1 MSEIVRLFDRVCEE
15 KGEESAFF
23 YFRKGELRRKSFRE
37 LHREVEGRERC
48 LIERGL
54 CPGQRILL
62 FAPPSY
68 ELLLF
73 MLAAMRLGISLLYAD
88 VQTGLRRGGAA
99 LKSAPADAVAVN
111 RGTFFL
117 RLLFPK
123 LLQIPLLLR
132 IDFSEER
139 RGRKVRKRGRAA
151 VKDGISGGRQWR
163 EECKIRTAGQWAE
176 EKNGISGGRQ
186 RGEESKSCMAGQWN
200 EEKTGILDGRQ
211 RRKGRESFALLGPA
225 GPSED
230 TEALLTMTTGSTGS
244 AKTVIRTHG
253 ELLRQLRLTMENQG
267 ESGGECV
274 LVSSFMYCFSN
285 LLMGNAVA
293 LPELHL
299 GIPLWPYWE
308 RRLRHFSSLPI
319 RSLMTTPDFCL
330 HFKNAFPG
338 LRELYIGGAILN
350 IREAERILAN
360 YPGVRISYIYG
371 ATECNLIAR
380 TELSDYVRIL
390 RERGESCLGGAVSG
404 VSIRI
409 EGGEIL
415 VKSDALLRRSL
426 AKGGREEREREGSW
440 HRSGDLGEL
449 REGKL
454 YYLGRRDVYLVK
466 KGKRIPSGPLEQR
479 LLLRFPALSKA
490 ACFYSGGK
498 NRLFYEECG
507 GKTERGQIRE
517 FLREEGILENTELR
531 RIGRIPRDRKHHS
544 KTDYRALKKRS
555 RFPQLPFSSSWRQ
568 QDSNL

>member
-37 LHREVEGRERC
+37 LHREVESRERC

-62 FAPPSY
+62 FAHPSY
-68 ELLLF
+68 ELLLL

-139 RGRKVRKRGRAA
+139 RGRKVRKGGRAA
-151 VKDGISGGRQWR
+151 EKDGISGGRQWR
-163 EECKIRTAGQWAE
+163 EERKIRTAGQW
-176 EKNGISGGRQ
+176 G
-186 RGEESKSCMAGQWN
+186 
-200 EEKTGILDGRQ
+200 EEKTEILDGRQ
-211 RRKGRESFALLGPA
+211 RREEGESFALLGSA

-267 ESGGECV
+267 ESGGGCV

-555 RFPQLPFSSSWRQ
+555 RFPQLPFFSSWRQ

>member
-15 KGEESAFF
+15 KGDESAFF

-37 LHREVEGRERC
+37 LHREVESRERC

-88 VQTGLRRGGAA
+88 VHTGLRRGGAA
-99 LKSAPADAVAVN
+99 LKSAPADAIAVN

-132 IDFSEER
+132 IDSSEER
-139 RGRKVRKRGRAA
+139 RGRKVRKGGRAA
-151 VKDGISGGRQWR
+151 EKDGISGGRQWW
-163 EECKIRTAGQWAE
+163 EER
-176 EKNGISGGRQ
+176 
-186 RGEESKSCMAGQWN
+186 KSCMASQWN
-200 EEKTGILDGRQ
+200 EEKTEILDGRQ
-211 RRKGRESFALLGPA
+211 RREEEESFSLLGPA
-225 GPSED
+225 RPSED

-299 GIPLWPYWE
+299 GIPLWSYWE

-415 VKSDALLRRSL
+415 VKSDALLRGSL

-466 KGKRIPSGPLEQR
+466 KGRRIPSGPLEQR
-479 LLLRFPALSKA
+479 LLLRFPTLSKA

-507 GKTERGQIRE
+507 GKTEREQIRE

-555 RFPQLPFSSSWRQ
+555 RFPRLPFSSSWRQ

>member
-37 LHREVEGRERC
+37 LHREVESRERC

-132 IDFSEER
+132 IDSSEER
-139 RGRKVRKRGRAA
+139 RGRKVRKGGRAA
-151 VKDGISGGRQWR
+151 AKDEISGGRQWR
-163 EECKIRTAGQWAE
+163 EER
-176 EKNGISGGRQ
+176 
-186 RGEESKSCMAGQWN
+186 KSCMASQWN
-200 EEKTGILDGRQ
+200 EEKTEILDGRQ
-211 RRKGRESFALLGPA
+211 RREEEESFALLGPA

-299 GIPLWPYWE
+299 GIPLWSYWE

-415 VKSDALLRRSL
+415 VKSDALLRGSL

-466 KGKRIPSGPLEQR
+466 KGRRVPSGPLEQR
-479 LLLRFPALSKA
+479 LLLRFPTLSKA

-507 GKTERGQIRE
+507 GKTEREQIRE
-517 FLREEGILENTELR
+517 FLREEDILENTELR

-555 RFPQLPFSSSWRQ
+555 RFPRLPFSSSWRQ

>member
-37 LHREVEGRERC
+37 LHREVESRERC

-88 VQTGLRRGGAA
+88 VHTGLRRGGAA

-132 IDFSEER
+132 IDSSEER
-139 RGRKVRKRGRAA
+139 RGRKVRKGGRAA
-151 VKDGISGGRQWR
+151 EKDGISGGRQWW
-163 EECKIRTAGQWAE
+163 EER
-176 EKNGISGGRQ
+176 
-186 RGEESKSCMAGQWN
+186 KSCMASQWN
-200 EEKTGILDGRQ
+200 EEKTEILDGRQ
-211 RRKGRESFALLGPA
+211 RREEEESFSLLGPA

-299 GIPLWPYWE
+299 GIPLWSYWE

-415 VKSDALLRRSL
+415 VKSDALLRGSL

-466 KGKRIPSGPLEQR
+466 KGRRVPSGPLEQR
-479 LLLRFPALSKA
+479 LLLRFPTLSKA

-507 GKTERGQIRE
+507 GKTEREQIRE

>member
-15 KGEESAFF
+15 KGDESAFF

-37 LHREVEGRERC
+37 LHREVESRERC

-132 IDFSEER
+132 TDPSEER
-139 RGRKVRKRGRAA
+139 RGRKLRKRGRAA
-151 VKDGISGGRQWR
+151 AKDGISDR
-163 EECKIRTAGQWAE
+163 
-176 EKNGISGGRQ
+176 RQ
-186 RGEESKSCMAGQWN
+186 RGEESKNRTAGQWN
-200 EEKTGILDGRQ
+200 EEKTEILDGRQ
-211 RRKGRESFALLGPA
+211 RREEEESFALLGPA

-230 TEALLTMTTGSTGS
+230 TEALLTMTTGSTGR

-299 GIPLWPYWE
+299 GIPLWSYWE

-415 VKSDALLRRSL
+415 VKSDALLRGSL

-466 KGKRIPSGPLEQR
+466 KGRRVPSGPLEQR
-479 LLLRFPALSKA
+479 LLLRFPTLSKA

-507 GKTERGQIRE
+507 GKTEREQIRE

-555 RFPQLPFSSSWRQ
+555 RFPRLPFSSSWRQ

>member
-37 LHREVEGRERC
+37 LHREVESRERC

-132 IDFSEER
+132 IDSSEER
-139 RGRKVRKRGRAA
+139 RGRKVRKGGRAA
-151 VKDGISGGRQWR
+151 AKDEISGGRQWR
-163 EECKIRTAGQWAE
+163 EER
-176 EKNGISGGRQ
+176 
-186 RGEESKSCMAGQWN
+186 KSCTASQWS
-200 EEKTGILDGRQ
+200 EEKTGILDGGQ
-211 RRKGRESFALLGPA
+211 RREEEESFALLGPA

-299 GIPLWPYWE
+299 GIPLWSYWE

-415 VKSDALLRRSL
+415 VKSDALLRGSL

-466 KGKRIPSGPLEQR
+466 KGRRVPSGPLEQR
-479 LLLRFPALSKA
+479 LLLRFPTLSKA

-507 GKTERGQIRE
+507 GKTEREQIRE

-555 RFPQLPFSSSWRQ
+555 RFPRLPFSSSWRQ

>member
-37 LHREVEGRERC
+37 LHREVESRERC

-132 IDFSEER
+132 IDSSEER
-139 RGRKVRKRGRAA
+139 RGRKVRKGGRAA
-151 VKDGISGGRQWR
+151 AKDR
-163 EECKIRTAGQWAE
+163 
-176 EKNGISGGRQ
+176 ISGGRQ
-186 RGEESKSCMAGQWN
+186 RGEESKSCTASQWN

-211 RRKGRESFALLGPA
+211 RREEGESFALLGPA

-299 GIPLWPYWE
+299 GIPLWSYWE

-390 RERGESCLGGAVSG
+390 RERGESCLGEAVSG

-415 VKSDALLRRSL
+415 VKSDALLRGSF

-466 KGKRIPSGPLEQR
+466 KGRRVPSGPLEQR
-479 LLLRFPALSKA
+479 LLLRFPTLSKA

-507 GKTERGQIRE
+507 GKTEREQIRE

-555 RFPQLPFSSSWRQ
+555 RFPWLPFSSSWRQ

>member
-15 KGEESAFF
+15 KGDESAFF

-37 LHREVEGRERC
+37 LHREVESRERC

-88 VQTGLRRGGAA
+88 VHTGLRRGGAA
-99 LKSAPADAVAVN
+99 LKSAPADAIAVN

-132 IDFSEER
+132 IDSSEER
-139 RGRKVRKRGRAA
+139 RGRKVRKGGRAA
-151 VKDGISGGRQWR
+151 EKDGISGGRQWW
-163 EECKIRTAGQWAE
+163 EER
-176 EKNGISGGRQ
+176 
-186 RGEESKSCMAGQWN
+186 KSCMASQWN
-200 EEKTGILDGRQ
+200 EEKTEILDGRQ
-211 RRKGRESFALLGPA
+211 RREEEESFSLLGPA

-299 GIPLWPYWE
+299 GIPLWSYWE

-415 VKSDALLRRSL
+415 IKSDALLRGSL

-466 KGKRIPSGPLEQR
+466 KGRRIPSGPLEQR
-479 LLLRFPALSKA
+479 LLLRFPTLSKA

-507 GKTERGQIRE
+507 GKTEREQIRE

-555 RFPQLPFSSSWRQ
+555 RFPWLPFSSSWRQ

>member
-23 YFRKGELRRKSFRE
+23 YFRKGKLRRKSFRE
-37 LHREVEGRERC
+37 LHREVESRERC

-68 ELLLF
+68 ELLLL

-151 VKDGISGGRQWR
+151 VKDGISGGRQR
-163 EECKIRTAGQWAE
+163 GEECKIRTAGQWGE
-176 EKNGISGGRQ
+176 EKN
-186 RGEESKSCMAGQWN
+186 
-200 EEKTGILDGRQ
+200 GILDGRQ
-211 RRKGRESFALLGPA
+211 RREGRESFALLGPA

-285 LLMGNAVA
+285 LLMGNVVA

-299 GIPLWPYWE
+299 GIPLWSYWE
-308 RRLRHFSSLPI
+308 HRLRHFSSLPI

-390 RERGESCLGGAVSG
+390 RERGESCLGEAVSG

-415 VKSDALLRRSL
+415 VKSDALLRGSL

-507 GKTERGQIRE
+507 GKTERDQIRE
-517 FLREEGILENTELR
+517 FLREESILENTELR

-555 RFPQLPFSSSWRQ
+555 RFPQLPFFSSWRQ

>member
-37 LHREVEGRERC
+37 LHREVEGREHC

-132 IDFSEER
+132 IDPSEER
-139 RGRKVRKRGRAA
+139 RGRKVRKRGRTA
-151 VKDGISGGRQWR
+151 VKDGISVGRQRR
-163 EECKIRTAGQWAE
+163 EERKIRTASQWA
-176 EKNGISGGRQ
+176 
-186 RGEESKSCMAGQWN
+186 

-211 RRKGRESFALLGPA
+211 RGKEGESFELLGPA

-267 ESGGECV
+267 KSGGECV

-299 GIPLWPYWE
+299 GIPLWLYWE

-360 YPGVRISYIYG
+360 YPGVRISYISG

-380 TELSDYVRIL
+380 TELSDDVRIL

-415 VKSDALLRRSL
+415 VKSDALLRKSL

-498 NRLFYEECG
+498 NWLFYEECG
-507 GKTERGQIRE
+507 GKTERDQIRE

>member
-1 MSEIVRLFDRVCEE
+1 M
-15 KGEESAFF
+15 
-23 YFRKGELRRKSFRE
+23 RKG
-37 LHREVEGRERC
+37 
-48 LIERGL
+48 
-54 CPGQRILL
+54 
-62 FAPPSY
+62 
-68 ELLLF
+68 
-73 MLAAMRLGISLLYAD
+73 
-88 VQTGLRRGGAA
+88 
-99 LKSAPADAVAVN
+99 
-111 RGTFFL
+111 
-117 RLLFPK
+117 
-123 LLQIPLLLR
+123 
-132 IDFSEER
+132 
-139 RGRKVRKRGRAA
+139 GRAA
-151 VKDGISGGRQWR
+151 AKD
-163 EECKIRTAGQWAE
+163 
-176 EKNGISGGRQ
+176 GISGGRQ
-186 RGEESKSCMAGQWN
+186 RGEESKSCMASQWN
-200 EEKTGILDGRQ
+200 EEKTEILDGRQ
-211 RRKGRESFALLGPA
+211 RREEEESFSLLGPA

-299 GIPLWPYWE
+299 GIPLWSYWE

-415 VKSDALLRRSL
+415 VKSDALLRGSL

-466 KGKRIPSGPLEQR
+466 KGRRAPSGPLEQR
-479 LLLRFPALSKA
+479 LLLRFPTLSKA

-507 GKTERGQIRE
+507 GKTERDQIRE

-531 RIGRIPRDRKHHS
+531 RIGRIPRDKKHHS

>member
-23 YFRKGELRRKSFRE
+23 YFRKGKLRRKSFRE
-37 LHREVEGRERC
+37 LHREVESRESC
-48 LIERGL
+48 LIESGL

-132 IDFSEER
+132 TDPSEER
-139 RGRKVRKRGRAA
+139 RGRKLRKRGRAA
-151 VKDGISGGRQWR
+151 AKDGISDR
-163 EECKIRTAGQWAE
+163 
-176 EKNGISGGRQ
+176 RQ
-186 RGEESKSCMAGQWN
+186 RGEESKNRTAGQWN
-200 EEKTGILDGRQ
+200 EEKTEILDGRQ
-211 RRKGRESFALLGPA
+211 RREEEESFALLGPA

-299 GIPLWPYWE
+299 GIPLWSYWE

-415 VKSDALLRRSL
+415 VKSDALLRGSL
-426 AKGGREEREREGSW
+426 AKGGREEREREWSW

-449 REGKL
+449 RAGKL

-466 KGKRIPSGPLEQR
+466 KGRRVPSGPLEQR
-479 LLLRFPALSKA
+479 LLLRFPTLSKA

-507 GKTERGQIRE
+507 GKTEREQIRE

-555 RFPQLPFSSSWRQ
+555 RFPRLPFSSSWRQ

>member
-37 LHREVEGRERC
+37 LHREVESRERC

-99 LKSAPADAVAVN
+99 LKSAPADAIAVN

-132 IDFSEER
+132 IDSSEER
-139 RGRKVRKRGRAA
+139 RGRKVRKGGRAA
-151 VKDGISGGRQWR
+151 EKDGISGGRQWR
-163 EECKIRTAGQWAE
+163 EER
-176 EKNGISGGRQ
+176 
-186 RGEESKSCMAGQWN
+186 KSCMASQWN
-200 EEKTGILDGRQ
+200 EEKTEILDGRQ
-211 RRKGRESFALLGPA
+211 RREEEESFSLLGPA

-299 GIPLWPYWE
+299 GISLWSYWE

-338 LRELYIGGAILN
+338 LRKLYIGGAILN

-415 VKSDALLRRSL
+415 VKSDALLRGSL

-466 KGKRIPSGPLEQR
+466 KGRRVPSGPLEQR
-479 LLLRFPALSKA
+479 LLLRFPTLSKA

-507 GKTERGQIRE
+507 GKTEREQIRE
-517 FLREEGILENTELR
+517 FLRGEGILENTELR

-555 RFPQLPFSSSWRQ
+555 RFPRLPFSSSWRQ

>member
-37 LHREVEGRERC
+37 LHREVESRERR

-99 LKSAPADAVAVN
+99 LKSAPADAIAVN

-132 IDFSEER
+132 IDSSEER
-139 RGRKVRKRGRAA
+139 RGRKVRKGGRAA
-151 VKDGISGGRQWR
+151 AKDGISGGRQRR
-163 EECKIRTAGQWAE
+163 EER
-176 EKNGISGGRQ
+176 
-186 RGEESKSCMAGQWN
+186 KSCMASQWN
-200 EEKTGILDGRQ
+200 EEKTEILDGRQ
-211 RRKGRESFALLGPA
+211 RREEEESFSLLGPA

-299 GIPLWPYWE
+299 GIPLWSYWE

-415 VKSDALLRRSL
+415 VKSDALLRGSL

-449 REGKL
+449 REGRL

-466 KGKRIPSGPLEQR
+466 KGRRVPSGPLEQR
-479 LLLRFPALSKA
+479 LLLRFPTLSKA

-507 GKTERGQIRE
+507 GKTEREQIRE

>member
-37 LHREVEGRERC
+37 LHREVESRERC

-132 IDFSEER
+132 IDSSEER
-139 RGRKVRKRGRAA
+139 RGRKARKRGRAA
-151 VKDGISGGRQWR
+151 AKDGIL
-163 EECKIRTAGQWAE
+163 
-176 EKNGISGGRQ
+176 GGRQ
-186 RGEESKSCMAGQWN
+186 RGEESKSCTASQWS
-200 EEKTGILDGRQ
+200 EEKTGILDGGQ
-211 RRKGRESFALLGPA
+211 RREEGESFALLGPA

-299 GIPLWPYWE
+299 GIPLWSYWE

-415 VKSDALLRRSL
+415 VKSDALLRGSL
-426 AKGGREEREREGSW
+426 SKGGREEREREGSW

-466 KGKRIPSGPLEQR
+466 KGRRVPSGPLEQR
-479 LLLRFPALSKA
+479 LLLRFPTLSKA
-490 ACFYSGGK
+490 ACFYGGGK

-507 GKTERGQIRE
+507 GKTEREQIRE

>member
-37 LHREVEGRERC
+37 LHREVESRERC

-68 ELLLF
+68 ELLLL

-99 LKSAPADAVAVN
+99 LKSAPADVVAVN

-139 RGRKVRKRGRAA
+139 RGRKVRKGGRAA
-151 VKDGISGGRQWR
+151 AKDGISGGRQRR
-163 EECKIRTAGQWAE
+163 EEG
-176 EKNGISGGRQ
+176 
-186 RGEESKSCMAGQWN
+186 
-200 EEKTGILDGRQ
+200 
-211 RRKGRESFALLGPA
+211 ESFALLGPA

-299 GIPLWPYWE
+299 GIPLWSYWE

-415 VKSDALLRRSL
+415 VKSDALLRGSL

-466 KGKRIPSGPLEQR
+466 KGRRVPSGPLEQR
-479 LLLRFPALSKA
+479 LLLRFPTLSKA

-507 GKTERGQIRE
+507 GKTEREQIRE
-517 FLREEGILENTELR
+517 FLREEGILENTELC

-555 RFPQLPFSSSWRQ
+555 RFPRLPFSSSWRQ

>member
-23 YFRKGELRRKSFRE
+23 YFRKGKLRRKSFRE
-37 LHREVEGRERC
+37 LHREVESRESC
-48 LIERGL
+48 LIESGL

-132 IDFSEER
+132 TDPSEER
-139 RGRKVRKRGRAA
+139 RGRKLRKRGRAA
-151 VKDGISGGRQWR
+151 AKDGISDR
-163 EECKIRTAGQWAE
+163 
-176 EKNGISGGRQ
+176 RQ
-186 RGEESKSCMAGQWN
+186 RGEESKNRTAGQWN
-200 EEKTGILDGRQ
+200 EEKTEILDGRQ
-211 RRKGRESFALLGPA
+211 RREEEESFALLGPA

-299 GIPLWPYWE
+299 GIPLWSYWE

-415 VKSDALLRRSL
+415 VKSDALLRGSL

-449 REGKL
+449 RAGKL

-466 KGKRIPSGPLEQR
+466 KGRRVPSGPLEQR
-479 LLLRFPALSKA
+479 LLLRFPTLSKA

-507 GKTERGQIRE
+507 GKTEREQIRE

-555 RFPQLPFSSSWRQ
+555 RFPRLPFSSSWRQ

>member
-37 LHREVEGRERC
+37 LHREVESRESC

-132 IDFSEER
+132 IDFSEKR

-151 VKDGISGGRQWR
+151 VKDGISDR
-163 EECKIRTAGQWAE
+163 
-176 EKNGISGGRQ
+176 RQ
-186 RGEESKSCMAGQWN
+186 RGEESKNRTAGQWD
-200 EEKTGILDGRQ
+200 EEKTEILDGRQ
-211 RRKGRESFALLGPA
+211 RREEEESFALSGPA

-299 GIPLWPYWE
+299 GIPLWSYWE

-415 VKSDALLRRSL
+415 VKSDALLRGSL

-466 KGKRIPSGPLEQR
+466 KGRRVPSGPLEQR
-479 LLLRFPALSKA
+479 LLLRFPTLSKA

-507 GKTERGQIRE
+507 GKTEREQIRE

>member
-15 KGEESAFF
+15 KGEERAFF

-37 LHREVEGRERC
+37 LHREVESRERC

-132 IDFSEER
+132 IDSSEER
-139 RGRKVRKRGRAA
+139 RGRKVRKGGRAA
-151 VKDGISGGRQWR
+151 AKDEISGGRQWR
-163 EECKIRTAGQWAE
+163 EER
-176 EKNGISGGRQ
+176 
-186 RGEESKSCMAGQWN
+186 KSCMASQWN
-200 EEKTGILDGRQ
+200 EEKTEILDGRQ
-211 RRKGRESFALLGPA
+211 RREEEESFALLGPA

-299 GIPLWPYWE
+299 GIPLWSYWE

-415 VKSDALLRRSL
+415 VKSDALLRGSL

-466 KGKRIPSGPLEQR
+466 KGRRVPSGPLEQR
-479 LLLRFPALSKA
+479 LLLRFPTLSKA

-507 GKTERGQIRE
+507 GKTEREQIRE

-555 RFPQLPFSSSWRQ
+555 RFPRLPFSSSWRQ

>member
-1 MSEIVRLFDRVCEE
+1 
-15 KGEESAFF
+15 
-23 YFRKGELRRKSFRE
+23 
-37 LHREVEGRERC
+37 
-48 LIERGL
+48 
-54 CPGQRILL
+54 
-62 FAPPSY
+62 
-68 ELLLF
+68 
-73 MLAAMRLGISLLYAD
+73 
-88 VQTGLRRGGAA
+88 
-99 LKSAPADAVAVN
+99 
-111 RGTFFL
+111 
-117 RLLFPK
+117 
-123 LLQIPLLLR
+123 
-132 IDFSEER
+132 
-139 RGRKVRKRGRAA
+139 
-151 VKDGISGGRQWR
+151 
-163 EECKIRTAGQWAE
+163 
-176 EKNGISGGRQ
+176 
-186 RGEESKSCMAGQWN
+186 
-200 EEKTGILDGRQ
+200 
-211 RRKGRESFALLGPA
+211 
-225 GPSED
+225 
-230 TEALLTMTTGSTGS
+230 
-244 AKTVIRTHG
+244 
-253 ELLRQLRLTMENQG
+253 
-267 ESGGECV
+267 
-274 LVSSFMYCFSN
+274 
-285 LLMGNAVA
+285 
-293 LPELHL
+293 
-299 GIPLWPYWE
+299 
-308 RRLRHFSSLPI
+308 
-319 RSLMTTPDFCL
+319 MTTPDFCL

-415 VKSDALLRRSL
+415 VKSDALLRGSL

-466 KGKRIPSGPLEQR
+466 KGKRTPSGPLEQR

-490 ACFYSGGK
+490 ACFYSGGE
-498 NRLFYEECG
+498 NWLFYEECG
-507 GKTERGQIRE
+507 GKTERDQIRE

-531 RIGRIPRDRKHHS
+531 RIGRIPRDKKHHS

>member
-15 KGEESAFF
+15 KGDESAFF

-37 LHREVEGRERC
+37 LHREVESRERC

-88 VQTGLRRGGAA
+88 VHTGLRRGGAA
-99 LKSAPADAVAVN
+99 LKSAPADAIAVN

-132 IDFSEER
+132 IDSSEER
-139 RGRKVRKRGRAA
+139 RGRKVRKGGRAA
-151 VKDGISGGRQWR
+151 EKDGISGGRQWW
-163 EECKIRTAGQWAE
+163 EER
-176 EKNGISGGRQ
+176 
-186 RGEESKSCMAGQWN
+186 KSCMASQWN
-200 EEKTGILDGRQ
+200 EEKTEILDGRQ
-211 RRKGRESFALLGPA
+211 RREEEESFSLLGPA

-299 GIPLWPYWE
+299 GIPLWSYWE

-415 VKSDALLRRSL
+415 VKSDALLRGSL

-466 KGKRIPSGPLEQR
+466 KGRRIPSGPLEQR
-479 LLLRFPALSKA
+479 LLLRFPTLSKA

-507 GKTERGQIRE
+507 GKTEREQIRE

-555 RFPQLPFSSSWRQ
+555 RFPRLPFSSSWRQ

>member
-37 LHREVEGRERC
+37 LHREVESRERC

-132 IDFSEER
+132 IDSSEER
-139 RGRKVRKRGRAA
+139 RGRKVRKGGRAA
-151 VKDGISGGRQWR
+151 EKDGISGGRQWW
-163 EECKIRTAGQWAE
+163 EER
-176 EKNGISGGRQ
+176 
-186 RGEESKSCMAGQWN
+186 KSCMASQWN
-200 EEKTGILDGRQ
+200 EEKTEILDGRQ
-211 RRKGRESFALLGPA
+211 RREEEESFSLLGPA

-267 ESGGECV
+267 ESSGECV

-299 GIPLWPYWE
+299 GIPLWSYWE
-308 RRLRHFSSLPI
+308 RRLRHFSLLPI

-390 RERGESCLGGAVSG
+390 RERGESCLGEAVSG

-415 VKSDALLRRSL
+415 VKSDALLRGSL
-426 AKGGREEREREGSW
+426 AKGGREERERAERAFTMDSGFA
-440 HRSGDLGEL
+440 RS
-449 REGKL
+449 
-454 YYLGRRDVYLVK
+454 
-466 KGKRIPSGPLEQR
+466 
-479 LLLRFPALSKA
+479 
-490 ACFYSGGK
+490 
-498 NRLFYEECG
+498 EED
-507 GKTERGQIRE
+507 
-517 FLREEGILENTELR
+517 REEAAA
-531 RIGRIPRDRKHHS
+531 S
-544 KTDYRALKKRS
+544 A
-555 RFPQLPFSSSWRQ
+555 
-568 QDSNL
+568 